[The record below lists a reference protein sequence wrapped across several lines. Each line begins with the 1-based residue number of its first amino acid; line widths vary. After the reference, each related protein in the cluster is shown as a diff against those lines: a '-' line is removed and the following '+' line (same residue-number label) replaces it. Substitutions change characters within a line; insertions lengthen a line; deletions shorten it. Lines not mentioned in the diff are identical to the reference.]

1 MIQTIALLPG
11 VTLRCFPAERFKQGC
26 LSIQFLRPMCK
37 EEAALNA
44 IIPAVLL
51 RGTTAHPDLRSITL
65 RLDDLYGASVGALV
79 RRVGDYQTVGLYSN
93 FMEDRYALTGDQ
105 VLEPMLG
112 FLEELLLDP
121 LMEDGGFNKAFV
133 ESEKRNLIA
142 TIESERNDK
151 RAYTAAQMLR
161 KMCSA
166 DSFGIPRLGDVV
178 QVEKIDAV
186 SAWNHYQTVLRSSPL
201 EIFYVGSGQPE
212 QLAVRLRQMLAR
224 IQREVVQ
231 LPEQTPFRDG
241 GGGNYTETMQI
252 SQGKLSMG
260 FVTPITNK
268 SPQFAAMQ
276 VLNAVF
282 GAGMTSKL
290 FMNVREKMSLCY
302 SIGSGYYGSK
312 GIMTVSAGI
321 DCDKEPVVTAEILR
335 QLEACRLGQ
344 ITAEELAAGKEAIL
358 SGLRGIHDSP
368 GSIEGYESVAAIGG
382 LKLSVEQYYQ
392 AVETVTVDAVA
403 EVAGTVQLHTTYFLK
418 GVEA

>member
-1 MIQTIALLPG
+1 MIQTITLLPG

-26 LSIQFLRPMCK
+26 LSLQFLRPMCK

-51 RGTTAHPDLRSITL
+51 RGTTKHPDLRSITL

-79 RRVGDYQTVGLYSN
+79 RRAGDYQTVGFYSS
-93 FMEDRYALTGDQ
+93 FIEDRYALSGDR
-105 VLEPMLG
+105 VLEPMLD
-112 FLEELLLDP
+112 FIQELLLDP
-121 LMEDGGFNKAFV
+121 LTEGKGFNREIV

-142 TIESERNDK
+142 TIDSERNDK
-151 RAYTAAQMLR
+151 RAYTGAQMLK

-166 DSFGIPRLGDVV
+166 DSFGIPRLGDVP
-178 QVEKIDAV
+178 QVEAIDSV
-186 SAWNHYQTVLRSSPL
+186 SAWNHYQRVLRESPA
-201 EIFYVGSGQPE
+201 EVFYVGSGDPE
-212 QLAVRLRQMLAR
+212 TVARKLRQLFAR
-224 IQREVVQ
+224 IHRDPVQ

-241 GGGNYTETMQI
+241 GGGNYTETMEI

-268 SPQFAAMQ
+268 SAEFAAMQ

-302 SIGSGYYGSK
+302 SIGSGYYSTK

-321 DCDKEPVVTAEILR
+321 DCDKEPVVTAQILR
-335 QLEACRLGQ
+335 QLDACRAGE
-344 ITAEELAAGKEAIL
+344 ITAEELNAGKEAIL

-368 GSIEGYESVAAIGG
+368 GSIEGYETMAAIGG
-382 LKLSVEQYYQ
+382 LPLTIEQYYR
-392 AVETVTVDAVA
+392 AVEAVTADDVAAAAKTVR
-403 EVAGTVQLHTTYFLK
+403 LHTTYFLK
-418 GVEA
+418 GVDA